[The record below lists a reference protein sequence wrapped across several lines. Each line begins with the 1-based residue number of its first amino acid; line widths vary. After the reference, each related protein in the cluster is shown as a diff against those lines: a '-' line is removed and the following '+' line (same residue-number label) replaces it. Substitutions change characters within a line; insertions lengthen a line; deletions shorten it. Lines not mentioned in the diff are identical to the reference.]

1 MIDLLPENTIDAHSI
16 VLAQGVKSKR
26 YPQTINIKRKAMA
39 KLSEIQATNLLQNSN
54 NVLTLSNDN
63 TPHLRHKSIT
73 QDDRVE
79 DIQNNINEFLVN

>member
-1 MIDLLPENTIDAHSI
+1 
-16 VLAQGVKSKR
+16 VLAQGIKSQR
-26 YPQTINIKRKAMA
+26 YPKTINIKRKAMA

-63 TPHLRHKSIT
+63 TSHLRHKSIT

-79 DIQNNINEFLVN
+79 GIQNNINEFLVS

>member
-1 MIDLLPENTIDAHSI
+1 
-16 VLAQGVKSKR
+16 
-26 YPQTINIKRKAMA
+26 MA

-63 TPHLRHKSIT
+63 TPHLRHKSNT
-73 QDDRVE
+73 QDDGVD

>member
-1 MIDLLPENTIDAHSI
+1 M
-16 VLAQGVKSKR
+16 LAQGVKSQR

-63 TPHLRHKSIT
+63 TPHLRHKSNT
-73 QDDRVE
+73 QDDRVD

>member
-1 MIDLLPENTIDAHSI
+1 M
-16 VLAQGVKSKR
+16 AQGVKSQR

-73 QDDRVE
+73 QDDRVD
-79 DIQNNINEFLVN
+79 DIQNNIHEFLVN

>member
-1 MIDLLPENTIDAHSI
+1 
-16 VLAQGVKSKR
+16 
-26 YPQTINIKRKAMA
+26 MA

-63 TPHLRHKSIT
+63 NSHLRHKSMT

-79 DIQNNINEFLVN
+79 GIQNNINEFLVS